1 MKSGLWLAIL
11 FNVAAVAIL
20 AVVTFMGGNGAA
32 SRNPYASDIQPPSGP
47 IGIELRPDRPAA
59 AVPTRTPPGSHLIVT
74 PAEPDWRGDRT
85 PDATPVPWVELPDG
99 TVRMPP

>member
-47 IGIELRPDRPAA
+47 IATSLRKTSSPGARSAA
-59 AVPTRTPPGSHLIVT
+59 SS
-74 PAEPDWRGDRT
+74 
-85 PDATPVPWVELPDG
+85 LPCAS
-99 TVRMPP
+99 

>member
-32 SRNPYASDIQPPSGP
+32 SRNPYASRRS
-47 IGIELRPDRPAA
+47 A
-59 AVPTRTPPGSHLIVT
+59 AVWADRDRTPP
-74 PAEPDWRGDRT
+74 
-85 PDATPVPWVELPDG
+85 
-99 TVRMPP
+99 